1 MVQLNQ
7 VVKNLGKNKA
17 MAKSKEDAM
26 VEHLSEDVDNALIK
40 WLTTYEVPGLN
51 LTAVVLARLTH
62 LAKQGNYEDDFIRL
76 LKAPEDILNQ
86 EDDTKVMH

>member
-1 MVQLNQ
+1 MQPNQ
-7 VVKNLGKNKA
+7 VVKIIGGRMA
-17 MAKSKEDAM
+17 MAKIDDGM
-26 VEHLSEDVDNALIK
+26 LEHLSEDIDNALIK

-51 LTAVVLARLTH
+51 LTAVMLARLTH
-62 LAKQGNYEDDFIRL
+62 LAKQGGYEDDFIRL